1 MGFSKK
7 KKSSILNLGNPNLK
21 KSLKTRKGKE
31 NTTVCHSFI
40 AQKHRLK
47 LAVKAAHISYIDKAH
62 SPQPLGE
69 ATNHSNLLNIT
80 TTAQG
85 DSTISTNTCTMDI
98 DNPMLDGEHTSIT
111 MDTDNDVPSL
121 ERDSNVNMMEDN
133 DEDRRRVGT
142 C

>member
-1 MGFSKK
+1 
-7 KKSSILNLGNPNLK
+7 
-21 KSLKTRKGKE
+21 
-31 NTTVCHSFI
+31 
-40 AQKHRLK
+40 
-47 LAVKAAHISYIDKAH
+47 
-62 SPQPLGE
+62 
-69 ATNHSNLLNIT
+69 
-80 TTAQG
+80 
-85 DSTISTNTCTMDI
+85 MDI